1 MGPGAGSGQDKGVI
15 LDGIDKKPVRLDM
28 TFPEA
33 GIIARQQ
40 VVPELLIQRFFH
52 QQGVDDPHQAG
63 QVIAAFFDALV
74 VLSELAGGH

>member
-33 GIIARQQ
+33 GIIARQR
-40 VVPELLIQRFFH
+40 VVPELLIQRFFL
-52 QQGVDDPHQAG
+52 QQGVDDPLQAG
-63 QVIAAFFDALV
+63 QDR
-74 VLSELAGGH
+74 S